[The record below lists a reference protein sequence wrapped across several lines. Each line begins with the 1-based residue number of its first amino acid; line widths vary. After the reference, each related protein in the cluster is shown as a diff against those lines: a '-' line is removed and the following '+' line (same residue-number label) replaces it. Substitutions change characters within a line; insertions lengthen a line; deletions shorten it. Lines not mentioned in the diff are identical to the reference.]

1 MFVIALH
8 IWSEHQQT
16 DVMVLVEVGFKF
28 AFAEFAN
35 TVVLKSKLIVNY
47 LWENR
52 KYKTDVK

>member
-8 IWSEHQQT
+8 VWSEHQQT

-47 LWENR
+47 L
-52 KYKTDVK
+52 